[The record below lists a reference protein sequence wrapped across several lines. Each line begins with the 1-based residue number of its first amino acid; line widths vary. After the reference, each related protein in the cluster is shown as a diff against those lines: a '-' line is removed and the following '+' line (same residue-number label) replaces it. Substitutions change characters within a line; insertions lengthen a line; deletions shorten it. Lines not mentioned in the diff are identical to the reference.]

1 MLTTGFLLQ
10 EAEDLFDPIAGLNDP
25 GVLASFIYGLA
36 KAREHLI
43 RAKRLVESGG
53 RHEDLCY
60 EFQAG
65 TALLMSL
72 LDGLA
77 VYVEKK
83 VATTPVTGRV
93 YWASASTFSDP
104 RFVTLKVIQQ
114 RTCEYIIKGGIT
126 VNSLRNF
133 CKHYLP
139 WLPLASSGADG
150 PQDIRFPVDAST
162 RSGPVLRGILF
173 PLFNDARE
181 ACMALGGLIGQ
192 DVTAIQQ
199 VHML

>member
-10 EAEDLFDPIAGLNDP
+10 EAKDLFDPIAGLNEP
-25 GVLASFIYGLA
+25 GVLKSFSYGLD

-43 RAKRLVESGG
+43 AAKRLVESGG
-53 RHEDLCY
+53 KHEDLCY
-60 EFQAG
+60 EFHVG
-65 TALLMSL
+65 TSLIMSL
-72 LDGLA
+72 LDGIA

-83 VATTPVTGRV
+83 VATPPVAGVV

-104 RFVTLKVIQQ
+104 RFAALKVIQQ

-139 WLPLASSGADG
+139 WLPLASCGNDG
-150 PQDIRFPVDAST
+150 MMDIRFPVDAST

-173 PLFNDARE
+173 PLFNDARA

-192 DVTAIQQ
+192 DVTVIQQ
-199 VHML
+199 VHLL